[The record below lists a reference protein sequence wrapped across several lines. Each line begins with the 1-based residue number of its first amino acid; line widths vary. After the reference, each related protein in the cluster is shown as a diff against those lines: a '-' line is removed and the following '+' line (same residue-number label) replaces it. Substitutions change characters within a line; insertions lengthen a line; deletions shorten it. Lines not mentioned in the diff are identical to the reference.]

1 MSAHI
6 SVTRITDNKDDIV
19 TYGFECEE
27 ALKADGW
34 IKAGCANTEGVRILL
49 TRHKELEQANGN
61 R

>member
-6 SVTRITDNKDDIV
+6 TVTRITDNKENI

-27 ALKADGW
+27 ILKADGW
-34 IKAGCANTEGVRILL
+34 IRTGCANTEGVRILL